1 MAAYTARVIQVCHRR
16 GIHAMG
22 GMAAQIPLKDP
33 VANEEAL
40 ARVRADK
47 EREVRNGHDGTWVA
61 HPGLV
66 PTALEIFD
74 AHMSSAHQ
82 IDRARDDVSITE
94 AELLA
99 VPQGPKTMH
108 ALRHNVRVGVQY
120 LAAWLEGLGCV
131 PLYGLMEDA
140 ATAEI
145 SRASVWQWQHHGV
158 SLDDGVRVD
167 AALVR
172 RVVHEEVA
180 ELARELG
187 DAAVTRDAFARAVLL
202 FERMSTSPTL
212 EDFLTLPAYEELVQ
226 LVEHD
231 TR

>member
-1 MAAYTARVIQVCHRR
+1 
-16 GIHAMG
+16 
-22 GMAAQIPLKDP
+22 
-33 VANEEAL
+33 
-40 ARVRADK
+40 
-47 EREVRNGHDGTWVA
+47 
-61 HPGLV
+61 
-66 PTALEIFD
+66 
-74 AHMSSAHQ
+74 
-82 IDRARDDVSITE
+82 
-94 AELLA
+94 
-99 VPQGPKTMH
+99 
-108 ALRHNVRVGVQY
+108 
-120 LAAWLEGLGCV
+120 
-131 PLYGLMEDA
+131 
-140 ATAEI
+140 
-145 SRASVWQWQHHGV
+145 
-158 SLDDGVRVD
+158 VRVD